1 MARNIQRGRDH
12 GIPTYNT
19 MRRACKLAR
28 LTSLSA
34 GARPREIPRTAWAGL
49 ASVYSRAEE
58 VDLLTGGLAETP
70 LAGAM
75 VGPTLAC
82 ILGKQFN
89 ALLFGDRFFFSH
101 SGGEGHQGLA
111 EPLKQ
116 EIRQRSLR
124 DIICDNTNIASL
136 QRSVLRKT
144 SQTNPSLSCR
154 SKNTIDFNI
163 VKEHLAVSLTETEP
177 DDEDTETE
185 VETDEETK
193 PQKPQTTPVPIQPKP
208 TQPKPKP
215 VSIKPKPTEAKPKPV
230 ETKPKPVETKPKPV
244 ETKPKPTEAKPKPIP
259 AKPIPAK
266 PKPATVVKPDPNP
279 TKKCKKDKLS
289 FCQWLIPKCSTSA
302 KTRADCCKTCGGIR
316 G

>member
-1 MARNIQRGRDH
+1 
-12 GIPTYNT
+12 

-34 GARPREIPRTAWAGL
+34 GARPREIPRTAWTGL

-136 QRSVLRKT
+136 QRSVLSKT
-144 SQTNPSLSCR
+144 SRTNPSLSCR
-154 SKNTIDFNI
+154 SKNTIDFNV
-163 VKEHLAVSLTETEP
+163 VKEHLAVPLTETEP
-177 DDEDTETE
+177 DDEETENETE
-185 VETDEETK
+185 VETVDETE
-193 PQKPQTTPVPIQPKP
+193 PQKPQTTPAPIQPKT
-208 TQPKPKP
+208 TQPKP
-215 VSIKPKPTEAKPKPV
+215 KPKPTEAKPTPV
-230 ETKPKPVETKPKPV
+230 ETKPKPVETKP
-244 ETKPKPTEAKPKPIP
+244 EPTEAKPKPIP

>member
-1 MARNIQRGRDH
+1 
-12 GIPTYNT
+12 
-19 MRRACKLAR
+19 
-28 LTSLSA
+28 
-34 GARPREIPRTAWAGL
+34 
-49 ASVYSRAEE
+49 
-58 VDLLTGGLAETP
+58 
-70 LAGAM
+70 M

-101 SGGEGHQGLA
+101 SGGQGHQGLA

-144 SQTNPSLSCR
+144 SLTNPSISCR

-163 VKEHLAVSLTETEP
+163 VKEHLAVPLTETEP
-177 DDEDTETE
+177 DDEDTENETK
-185 VETDEETK
+185 VETDEENK
-193 PQKPQTTPVPIQPKP
+193 PQKPQTTPVPMQPKP

-244 ETKPKPTEAKPKPIP
+244 EIYQRWPEP
-259 AKPIPAK
+259 AKSSKIYR
-266 PKPATVVKPDPNP
+266 
-279 TKKCKKDKLS
+279 
-289 FCQWLIPKCSTSA
+289 Q
-302 KTRADCCKTCGGIR
+302 
-316 G
+316 